1 MPKNYIGF
9 VNDNSGSMSSL
20 AAAACKDYNANIAAI
35 KDAATREM
43 LDTVVSVVAVGIG
56 KDNRGLE
63 GYGTTRQVTVSNP
76 HVLKPITGWQA
87 TGGTPLYDGIG
98 DMIEMLRVLPDAN
111 KEDVS
116 FLVLITTDGE
126 EQHSSRYN
134 SGSLKTLMNEV
145 QATGRWT
152 FVFRVPKGASL
163 HKITSLGV
171 SVDNIQQWET
181 TSAGMAESTAKTTA
195 AMNTFFTARSAGAKS
210 TNAFYADASKVNV
223 AALEDV
229 TSKISLYVVPDADNG
244 IEIRPF
250 ILRHRMEYLKGS
262 AFYQLTKTE
271 AKVGYMKQILVRDRQ
286 TGKFFAGKEAR
297 DMIGL
302 PHDRNARLHP
312 GDHKNFDLFI
322 QSESI
327 NRKLVGGTGVAYW
340 KDIGVPYSEAELKQ
354 FQEWADIAAGKVVAP
369 PKPAV
374 VQLPAVPVS
383 NGPTKSPI
391 PVTPRMQT
399 VFFKTREEARQEAQ
413 AQGKSPVDLGSTA
426 PKGKRWTIG

>member
-9 VNDNSGSMSSL
+9 VNDNSGSMASL

-56 KDNRGLE
+56 KDNRGQE
-63 GYGTTRQVTVSNP
+63 GYGTTRQVMVSNP

-98 DMIEMLRVLPDAN
+98 DMIEMLKALPDAS

-116 FLVLITTDGE
+116 FLVLITTDGA
-126 EQHSSRYN
+126 EQHSSIYN
-134 SGSLKTLMNEV
+134 PITLRALMRDVMKT
-145 QATGRWT
+145 GCWT
-152 FVFRVPKGASL
+152 FVFRVPNNSRL
-163 HKITSLGV
+163 DKIMTLGV

-223 AALEDV
+223 AALEDI

-271 AKVGYMKQILVRDRQ
+271 ARVGYTKQILVRDRQ

-327 NRKLVGGTGVAYW
+327 NRKLVGGTGVVYW

-354 FQEWADIAAGKVVAP
+354 FQEWADIAAGKLVAP

-391 PVTPRMQT
+391 PVTPRP
-399 VFFKTREEARQEAQ
+399 VASFYATREEARQEA
-413 AQGKSPVDLGSTA
+413 AAHGKSLIDMGCKA
-426 PKGKRWTIG
+426 IKGKRWTIG